1 MHSQDLRSPLKR
13 AAGLGSAGD
22 GVGRWWME
30 RVTAVALVPLALWF
44 VASIIALAGSD
55 HAAFVAWLRE
65 PLAALL
71 MVLLLATLFAHLALG
86 LQVVIEDY
94 VHGHVAKFA
103 ALLANSFVTVL
114 LGVAALYAI
123 LKMSFGL

>member
-1 MHSQDLRSPLKR
+1 VHSQDQRSPLKR

-22 GVGRWWME
+22 GVGRWWVE
-30 RVTAVALVPLALWF
+30 RVTAVVLVPLTLWF

-71 MVLLLATLFAHLALG
+71 MVLLLATLFSHLVLG

-94 VHGHVAKFA
+94 VHSRARILVLFAVRFACATLAAVGILA
-103 ALLANSFVTVL
+103 ALRIT
-114 LGVAALYAI
+114 
-123 LKMSFGL
+123 FGG

>member
-30 RVTAVALVPLALWF
+30 RVTAVALVPMALWF

-94 VHGHVAKFA
+94 VHSAAKVP
-103 ALLANSFVTVL
+103 ALLAVRFGCATLATAGVL
-114 LGVAALYAI
+114 ATLRI
-123 LKMSFGL
+123 TFGG